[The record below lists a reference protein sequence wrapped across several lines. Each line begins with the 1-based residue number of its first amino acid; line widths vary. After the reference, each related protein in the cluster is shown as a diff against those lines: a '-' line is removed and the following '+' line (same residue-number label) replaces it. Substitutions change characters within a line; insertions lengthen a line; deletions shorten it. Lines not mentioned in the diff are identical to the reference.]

1 MNIIDNT
8 IQALTHRRSRFQQS
22 ENADLGYSVNWA
34 AVLGADTIS
43 TSAWEST
50 PSLTISSEADSGNV
64 ASANITGSVG
74 EYLITNKIV
83 SAAGITDE
91 RIFSLRITDNDEPL
105 VYEQDYNFCV

>member
-1 MNIIDNT
+1 MNIIDRT
-8 IQALTHRRSRFQQS
+8 IQALSHRRSRMQQS
-22 ENADLGYSVNWA
+22 ENADLDYSVNWA
-34 AVLGADTIS
+34 AVLGSDTIS

-83 SAAGITDE
+83 SAVGITDE
-91 RIFSLRITDNDEPL
+91 RTFHLRINDNDEPL
-105 VYEQDYNFCV
+105 VFTEDYGLC